1 MADVRPVPPWARDV
15 PMPDSPVGRLD
26 AQDPPIAMPIPGPG
40 MPRELGLDI
49 VAWLIPTGVIV
60 ATVLAIL
67 CGALW
72 R

>member
-1 MADVRPVPPWARDV
+1 MTDRQIDLAALDRRSWRDRE
-15 PMPDSPVGRLD
+15 SPS
-26 AQDPPIAMPIPGPG
+26 APGYT
-40 MPRELGLDI
+40 
-49 VAWLIPTGVIV
+49 VWLIPAGVIV